1 MDIIKSRTKENLKML
16 VTNHI
21 LPGTNITHDVWP
33 EFIFLD
39 EDDRVY
45 THETHIHGH
54 GDFWY
59 RKIGNL
65 LHQTSINSG
74 NN

>member
-54 GDFWY
+54 GDF
-59 RKIGNL
+59 
-65 LHQTSINSG
+65 
-74 NN
+74 